1 MKSKAHYKTCVSRGL
16 DPVPTAV
23 DDSCVDEEALAHQVL
38 KCFFFNLRTT
48 TKIKELYYILFV
60 KYKIKVKCIIK
71 FYNQIL

>member
-38 KCFFFNLRTT
+38 KCFFQL
-48 TKIKELYYILFV
+48 KENY
-60 KYKIKVKCIIK
+60 
-71 FYNQIL
+71 

>member
-38 KCFFFNLRTT
+38 KCFFNLRKT

-60 KYKIKVKCIIK
+60 KYKLKVKCIVT